1 MMQRLTQ
8 VPIFLHLFFACLTL
22 TLAYQASPAYN
33 LTTRG
38 VALVGFHAEEH
49 DKERAFR
56 WTGARATLGF
66 AGIGQRPYQLTLTV
80 SGARPAG
87 MELPKVRV
95 FANAQPIA
103 TFKPTRNSRDYTFD
117 VPAAFVHAVGALD
130 VQLESDTFAPPNDFR
145 TLGVMLYD
153 ARLAPS
159 DTPFTVPAPMTLVWV
174 GITLIL
180 LHSALQRL
188 RAPPVIIHGLCA
200 ALWLVASI
208 GVASERLL
216 TVAALPWL
224 VFVSTLAY
232 ALTRRNTGK
241 QEHGEVGER
250 R

>member
-1 MMQRLTQ
+1 ML
-8 VPIFLHLFFACLTL
+8 LACLTL

-38 VALVGFHAEEH
+38 VTLVGFHAEEH

-56 WTGARATLGF
+56 WTDARAVLGF
-66 AGIGQRPYQLTLTV
+66 AGIGQRPYQLMLTV

-87 MELPKVRV
+87 MELPNVRV

-117 VPAAFVHAVGALD
+117 VPAAVVSINGVLD
-130 VQLESDTFAPPNDFR
+130 VQIESDTFAPPNDFR
-145 TLGVMLYD
+145 ALGVMLY
-153 ARLAPS
+153 AAQLAPS
-159 DTPFTVPAPMTLVWV
+159 NAPFTLPAPMTLVWV

-180 LHSALQRL
+180 LHSALQRI
-188 RAPPVIIHGLCA
+188 RAPTTIVHGLCA

-208 GVASERLL
+208 GIAAERLL

-224 VFVSTLAY
+224 IFVSTLAY
-232 ALTRRNTGK
+232 ALTRRNTRK
-241 QEHGEVGER
+241 QEHREVGEPR
-250 R
+250 